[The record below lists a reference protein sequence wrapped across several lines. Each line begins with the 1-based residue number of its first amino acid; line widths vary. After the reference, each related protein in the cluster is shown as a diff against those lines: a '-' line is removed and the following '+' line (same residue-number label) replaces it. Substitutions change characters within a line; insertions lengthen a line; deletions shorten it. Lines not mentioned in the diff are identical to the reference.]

1 MHSKH
6 ISFAGEISF
15 ESIAQ
20 IPPVLLSFATSA
32 SEDTEIC
39 IKKFMAIS
47 NCVRAAILL
56 PFIKNL
62 SDTQGPTVSSLVF

>member
-6 ISFAGEISF
+6 IPFAGEIPF

-32 SEDTEIC
+32 SEEIEIY

-47 NCVRAAILL
+47 NRVRAAILL